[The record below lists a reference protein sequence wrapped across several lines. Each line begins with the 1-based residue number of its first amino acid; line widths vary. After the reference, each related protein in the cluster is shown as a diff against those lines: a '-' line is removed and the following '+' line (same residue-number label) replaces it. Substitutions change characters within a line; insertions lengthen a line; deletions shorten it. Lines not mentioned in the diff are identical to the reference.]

1 MNKYVNTILTALDF
15 FFYRDMWTCEE
26 CKTNMDAM
34 QKILLSPTTAAKVTE
49 YLQGEVFCQ
58 DPSLAF
64 TEEETKGIY

>member
-1 MNKYVNTILTALDF
+1 
-15 FFYRDMWTCEE
+15 MWTCEE

-34 QKILLSPTTAAKVTE
+34 QKILLSPTTAEKVTK

-64 TEEETKGIY
+64 TEEETKGIH

>member
-1 MNKYVNTILTALDF
+1 
-15 FFYRDMWTCEE
+15 MWTCEE

-64 TEEETKGIY
+64 TEEETKGIH